1 MLVISTR
8 ELTQSQNKFFEMAHS
23 QRIIIKRKNR
33 FFQLIDLGESIP
45 ELDNTYM
52 SREQLYAKID
62 NGIEEYRQGKAKK
75 LDVQNINSFL
85 GL

>member
-8 ELTQSQNKFFEMAHS
+8 NLIRSKNKFFEIAHN
-23 QRIIIKRKNR
+23 QKVIVKRKNR
-33 FFQLIDLGESIP
+33 FFQLIDLGETLP
-45 ELDNTYM
+45 ELDNLCM
-52 SREQLYAKID
+52 SKEQLYAKID
-62 NGIEEYRQGKAKK
+62 NGIEEYKQGKAKK